1 MDVVAPLAPMLEP
14 PVAARPIAAVVPA
27 AAWSPSAA
35 DLDAH
40 RGAMLRFARRRIRD
54 EDLAEDAVQDALAS
68 AVASVSTFQ
77 GHSQLRTWLI
87 GILHHKI
94 QDTFRRETRYVRLGD
109 HAGDGEDGDGGDGGD
124 ALADLLQADAP
135 PMFDDPATAVSRRR
149 MGEAL
154 VREIEALPAT
164 LREVF
169 VAQVLE
175 GEDTASVCARLGIT
189 EANCWVRLH
198 RARKRLSERMRAH
211 LD

>member
-1 MDVVAPLAPMLEP
+1 MNAAPPLPMPEP
-14 PVAARPIAAVVPA
+14 PMAALPIAAGTPPVLR
-27 AAWSPSAA
+27 SPSAA

-68 AVASVSTFQ
+68 AIASVSTFQ
-77 GHSQLRTWLI
+77 GQSQLRTWLI

-109 HAGDGEDGDGGDGGD
+109 RAGERDDDGGD

-154 VREIEALPAT
+154 VREIESLPPT

-175 GEDTASVCARLGIT
+175 GEETASVCARLGIT

-198 RARKRLSERMRAH
+198 RARKRLAERMRAH